1 MQNVLMHAT
10 CVQMW
15 TSSRQIC
22 FCAFVRVCNLHMQI
36 PTQGCVLLHGSA
48 LLYIAIYAWGQD
60 RDRLKDCHMCGNA
73 ATDHFYHIILW
84 AQVCKCVTC
93 LCFSGYAPVLAKR
106 MMKWSQMGKE
116 QNSFLRKKKKKKKD
130 LKKKEEK
137 KKRCECQAKS
147 QESAPFHT
155 IAISIPLRRKSR
167 EKRKVTLQW
176 PWNYWFHRESL
187 LEKQAQ
193 LLWVL
198 TSLGPDHCFW
208 GSGWI
213 HPVVFI
219 FVWQFLHQL
228 ARNIPTPSSAV
239 SPRCDNLCS

>member
-1 MQNVLMHAT
+1 MFPCMEALYFM
-10 CVQMW
+10 
-15 TSSRQIC
+15 
-22 FCAFVRVCNLHMQI
+22 
-36 PTQGCVLLHGSA
+36 
-48 LLYIAIYAWGQD
+48 LLYMPEDKTGTDWRTAICVEMPQLIIPIASSSGRRSANAWHASASVDMRQSWLNEWWNEA
-60 RDRLKDCHMCGNA
+60 RWEKNKTA
-73 ATDHFYHIILW
+73 SW
-84 AQVCKCVTC
+84 
-93 LCFSGYAPVLAKR
+93 
-106 MMKWSQMGKE
+106 W
-116 QNSFLRKKKKKKKD
+116 
-130 LKKKEEK
+130 KKEKEKRSRWKEK
-137 KKRCECQAKS
+137 KKRKKRYECQAKS

-198 TSLGPDHCFW
+198 TSLGPDHCFR

-219 FVWQFLHQL
+219 FVWQFFAPACKKYPQFPQVRTTCVL
-228 ARNIPTPSSAV
+228 NY
-239 SPRCDNLCS
+239 